1 MNERRLKSS
10 IAQILTLSIIAFAV
24 ADQPSGGKPDPLSL
38 LRKALNPSVAY
49 TCKIVVTSW
58 HSPKGDTALLRE
70 LRLPDGRYRVEY
82 LSPQKLRGTVL
93 LSDGKRRWRIV
104 KGRAIWEIEVNELTP
119 ERLDL
124 LGKNYRLTVLRST
137 TVLNR
142 KAWQISVTPK
152 VKGKPQHRLWL
163 DAEHGIILKG
173 EVMGEGG
180 TTVAFMAV
188 TDLKFLKPKEVPE
201 SLFEV
206 PLKKMS
212 RSEAKQLTKQQ
223 AESKWKISLPD
234 ALPFGFVLERIEEV
248 SLPRNLSALHAVYT
262 DGLTRLSLFVLPS
275 NFNPSLSPSRVSMV
289 RKHLGRQVLLLV
301 GSIDKSLLE
310 RIVSSFQPK

>member
-1 MNERRLKSS
+1 MNKHHLKSS
-10 IAQILTLSIIAFAV
+10 IAQILTLSIVAFAV
-24 ADQPSGGKPDPLSL
+24 AEPASGGKPDPLSL
-38 LRKALNPSVAY
+38 LRKALSPSVAY

-70 LRLPDGRYRVEY
+70 WRLPDGRYRIEY

-104 KGRAIWEIEVNELTP
+104 KGRAIWELEVDGLTP

-173 EVMGEGG
+173 EVMGKDE
-180 TTVAFMAV
+180 TTIAFMAV
-188 TDLKFLKPKEVPE
+188 TELKFLRPKEIPK
-201 SLFEV
+201 SLFEM
-206 PLKKMS
+206 PSKKMS
-212 RSEAKQLTKQQ
+212 RSDSKQLTKQQ
-223 AESKWKISLPD
+223 AEGKWGIGLPD
-234 ALPFGFVLERIEEV
+234 ALPFGFVLERVEEV
-248 SLPRNLSALHAVYT
+248 SLLRNLSALHAVYT
-262 DGLTRLSLFVLPS
+262 DGLTRLSLFILPA

-289 RKHLGRQVLLLV
+289 RKHLGRWFLLLV
-301 GSIDKSLLE
+301 GNIDKSLLE
-310 RIVSSFQPK
+310 QIASSF

>member
-1 MNERRLKSS
+1 
-10 IAQILTLSIIAFAV
+10 
-24 ADQPSGGKPDPLSL
+24 
-38 LRKALNPSVAY
+38 
-49 TCKIVVTSW
+49 
-58 HSPKGDTALLRE
+58 
-70 LRLPDGRYRVEY
+70 

-104 KGRAIWEIEVNELTP
+104 KGKAIWELEVDELTP

-124 LGKNYRLTVLRST
+124 LGKNYRLKVLRST
-137 TVLNR
+137 MVLNR

-173 EVMGEGG
+173 EVIGKDE
-180 TTVAFMAV
+180 TAIAFMAV
-188 TDLKFLKPKEVPE
+188 TELKFLKPKEVPQK
-201 SLFEV
+201 LFEV
-206 PLKKMS
+206 PPKGMS
-212 RSEAKQLTKQQ
+212 KSGSKQLTKQQ
-223 AESKWKISLPD
+223 AESKWGISLSV
-234 ALPFGFVLERIEEV
+234 ALPFGFVLERVEEV

-289 RKHLGRQVLLLV
+289 KKHLGRRILLAV
-301 GSIDKSLLE
+301 GDIDKSLLE
-310 RIVSSFQPK
+310 RIVGSFQPK